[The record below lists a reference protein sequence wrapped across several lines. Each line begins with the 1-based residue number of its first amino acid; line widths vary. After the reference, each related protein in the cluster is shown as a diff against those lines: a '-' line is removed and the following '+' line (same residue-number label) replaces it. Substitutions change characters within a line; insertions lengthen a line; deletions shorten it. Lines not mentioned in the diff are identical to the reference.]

1 MAKSDRQND
10 PVMAKANVLAPHITR
25 FFNVAFGR
33 KTRPGSRLLVDGI
46 FDALKDGYSED
57 EIRIAFWVAR
67 CVTGKAAWLSEALRA
82 DLLPHIVLRH
92 HGRLNN
98 VTGKEAKRW
107 LDEMLERLPESNVGM
122 MKSLHGMLPEDM
134 RPGERELLARMG
146 VNVDG

>member
-1 MAKSDRQND
+1 MAKSDRRDD
-10 PVMAKANVLAPHITR
+10 PIMPKARDLADHVTK

-33 KTRPGSRLLVDGI
+33 KTRPGSRLLVDGVY
-46 FDALKDGYSED
+46 DALKDGYSPD

-107 LDEMLERLPESNVGM
+107 LDEMLERLPEASTAM
-122 MKSLHGMLPEDM
+122 MKSLYAILPDDM
-134 RPGERELLARMG
+134 KQGERELLARMG
-146 VNVDG
+146 VQIE

>member
-1 MAKSDRQND
+1 MAKSDRQSD
-10 PVMAKANVLAPHITR
+10 PVMAKATALAPHITR
-25 FFNVAFGR
+25 FFNVAFNR

-46 FDALKDGYSED
+46 YDALRDGYSED
-57 EIRIAFWVAR
+57 EVRIAFWIAR

-107 LDEMLERLPESNVGM
+107 LDEMLERLPEANQSM
-122 MKSLHGMLPEDM
+122 MRSLFTALPEDM

-146 VNVDG
+146 VTIE